1 MDAASVETE
10 RYPSMIQTSKSILTL
25 AVLALS
31 FGGSAQAQT
40 YPIEG
45 GRTYVTLASEFAS
58 ALNSLSVFVGPIGTA
73 RLLHGVASFPV
84 NGGSLD
90 VAAAKGEVTHRGG
103 LFLTAGRT
111 SVRLMDF
118 NIDLTGSTPG
128 LTGLVI
134 ANGGV
139 VGRIRLFDVALP
151 TGITLPLRPMAG
163 RFFDLDGARLTLN
176 SGAATALNTVFGVN
190 AFAGGFPIGMARVS
204 AFLDD
209 DIASA
214 N

>member
-1 MDAASVETE
+1 MKLHFLGRFAALS
-10 RYPSMIQTSKSILTL
+10 
-25 AVLALS
+25 ALALS
-31 FGGSAQAQT
+31 FTVGASAQT
-40 YPIEG
+40 YPVEG
-45 GRTYVTLASEFAS
+45 GRTYVTLASEFAG
-58 ALNSLSVFVGPIGTA
+58 ALNSLSVFVGPIGKA
-73 RLLHGVASFPV
+73 RLLHGVASFPI

-90 VAAAKGEVTHRGG
+90 VAGAKGEVTHKGG

-118 NIDLTGSTPG
+118 NIDLTGTTPG

-134 ANGGV
+134 ANGAV
-139 VGRIRLFDVALP
+139 VGRIRLFDIALP
-151 TGITLPLRPMAG
+151 AGITLPLRPMAG

-176 SGAATALNTVFGVN
+176 SGAATALNGVFGIN
-190 AFAGGFPIGMARVS
+190 AFAGGFPIGTARVS

-209 DIASA
+209 DIAVA

>member
-1 MDAASVETE
+1 MMLRFLGRIA
-10 RYPSMIQTSKSILTL
+10 
-25 AVLALS
+25 ALS
-31 FGGSAQAQT
+31 ALACTFTIGAIAQT

-45 GRTYVTLASEFAS
+45 GRTNVTLASEFAG
-58 ALNSLSVFVGPIGTA
+58 ALNSLSVFVGPIGKA
-73 RLLHGVASFPV
+73 RLLHGVASFPI

-90 VAAAKGEVTHRGG
+90 VAAAKGEVTHEGG
-103 LFLTAGRT
+103 LFLTAGGT

-134 ANGGV
+134 ANGAV
-139 VGRIRLFDVALP
+139 VGRIRLFDIALP

-176 SGAATALNTVFGVN
+176 SGAATALNTVFGIN
-190 AFAGGFPIGMARVS
+190 AFAGGFPIGTARVS

-209 DIASA
+209 DIAVG